1 MERSS
6 SPAFETSDRQ
16 PPHRGIGYLLA
27 ALSAVLFAMKG
38 VLIKLAYDP
47 GTNGAIDVD
56 AITLLTLRM
65 GFAAPAYII
74 VGALAWRRRARQ
86 GQPPPEPRAVLMA
99 GLLGV
104 LGYHMSSYLDFEGLV
119 YLTAQFERLIL
130 LTYPAFVLLFGALF
144 FNTPVAWSSMTGLAV
159 AYAGIAAIF
168 SHGAAG
174 KGDHT
179 TLGVF
184 LVLTAAVSF
193 ALYQLLAKSLLKR
206 IDAAIFTSI
215 TMMAASVAVLI
226 HFCVVKDASTLLET
240 PWRVIWLAA
249 VMGVLSTV
257 APTFMMNSAL
267 HRVGPQAVSAIG
279 SIGPVVTIGMAV
291 AFVGEPFT
299 VVDAFGSALVISGVS
314 WFSWRDFNARK

>member
-1 MERSS
+1 MDP
-6 SPAFETSDRQ
+6 SPASDAPDRK
-16 PPHRGIGYLLA
+16 PPNRGTGYVLA

-38 VLIKLAYDP
+38 ILIKLAYAV
-47 GTNGAIDVD
+47 GENSAIDVD

-74 VGALAWRRRARQ
+74 VGALVWRRRARE
-86 GQPPPEPRAVLMA
+86 GLPTPGPRMVSIS
-99 GLLGV
+99 GLLGL
-104 LGYHMSSYLDFEGLV
+104 LGYYMSSYLDFEGLV
-119 YLTAQFERLIL
+119 YLTAQLERLIL

-144 FNTPVAWSSMTGLAV
+144 FHMPVAWSSVAGLAV

-168 SHGAAG
+168 ADGAAG
-174 KGDHT
+174 KGEHT
-179 TLGVF
+179 VLGVV
-184 LVLTAAVSF
+184 LVLSAAMSF

-206 IDAAIFTSI
+206 IDPAIFTSV

-226 HFCVVKDASTLLET
+226 HFFAVKDARTLLEA
-240 PWRVIWLAA
+240 PPRLIVLAA

-267 HRVGPQAVSAIG
+267 HRVGPQAVSAI
-279 SIGPVVTIGMAV
+279 SAIGPVVTIGMAV